1 MKMVVEIT
9 VFFIYVITSV
19 VKGIVYPGSDKEP
32 WIKLI
37 PMRCGNARRVMR
49 IAPVA
54 IIVGVM
60 IDAVG
65 PFRESTVAAL
75 RVACE
80 AADCR
85 K

>member
-9 VFFIYVITSV
+9 VFFIYVIASV
-19 VKGIVYPGSDKEP
+19 VKGIVYSGSYEEP

-37 PMRCGNARRVMR
+37 PMRCGNARRVVR

-65 PFRESTVAAL
+65 QFREAAVAAL
-75 RVACE
+75 RLACE

-85 K
+85 E